1 VATVFATNYLPRPIA
16 PRRLGLLWVVAALA
30 GGCGGSRVPLGEVEG
45 TASWNGRPLANM
57 AVEFIP
63 DADKGTSG
71 PRSTAVTDANGR
83 FVLQCEDQ
91 RPGAVI
97 GYHRVVLRETGRAA
111 AGARRDPRRRRERE
125 AATNAGAAA
134 DDPPRLPLKYH
145 SGVNTPL
152 LKKVG
157 PGQQRIDLT
166 LTDRTS

>member
-1 VATVFATNYLPRPIA
+1 MATAFATNNLPRPIA
-16 PRRLGLLWVVAALA
+16 RRWLGPFWVVAALA

-45 TASWNGRPLANM
+45 TASWNGRPLANV

-63 DADKGTSG
+63 DAEKGTGG
-71 PRSTAVTDANGR
+71 PRSTAVTDAKGR

-111 AGARRDPRRRRERE
+111 GARRDPRRRRERE
-125 AATNAGAAA
+125 AAADADAAP
-134 DDPPRLPLKYH
+134 DDSPRLPLKYQ
-145 SGVNTPL
+145 SVVNTPL
-152 LKKVG
+152 LKKVE

-166 LTDRTS
+166 LTDSTS